1 MCELNTTELH
11 VQFTSLNMNL
21 VVTSKL
27 WFRLTVADL
36 LTGVKFNFR
45 TEKKSFTSNKLLQ
58 KDLPLCKKK
67 NVIFPLRQ
75 GTRGE

>member
-36 LTGVKFNFR
+36 LTGVKFNFW

-67 NVIFPLRQ
+67 KMLYFL
-75 GTRGE
+75 